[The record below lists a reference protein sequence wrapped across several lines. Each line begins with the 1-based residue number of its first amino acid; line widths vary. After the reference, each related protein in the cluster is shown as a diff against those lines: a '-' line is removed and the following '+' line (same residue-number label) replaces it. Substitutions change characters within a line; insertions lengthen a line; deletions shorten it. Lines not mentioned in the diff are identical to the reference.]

1 MKKLNTH
8 HLLYCRRNWSKGWA
22 AKLRSHPYAKV
33 EIDTEVH
40 DKIHQFIF
48 TVPVPS
54 EDECRLAYELLEAEL
69 SLGLIHMEDSPAERI
84 LFFLCQFAFDKKTHA
99 ALNMQLELV
108 RGYSCP
114 LR

>member
-33 EIDTEVH
+33 EIDTNVH

-84 LFFLCQFAFDKKTHA
+84 LFFLCQFAFVKGTHE
-99 ALNMQLELV
+99 ALQKQLEIV
-108 RGYSCP
+108 RGYGCP
-114 LR
+114 MR